1 MSIDAKNYS
10 IAVCYGLFD
19 GEECFEARVS
29 ELPDLVEYA
38 DSHEEAYNLAIDA
51 IETTA
56 VIMSQK
62 GKSMPLPRRR
72 VDNYSGRVTL
82 RLPKTLHRYLA
93 VRAEYED
100 VSLNALITSALSAF
114 SSSEGEW
121 ENIAGTWIA
130 SPSAGHSS
138 TIRFDNIIP
147 LRSYPQDD
155 VANAC

>member
-1 MSIDAKNYS
+1 MSIDARKYS
-10 IAVCYGLFD
+10 ITVCYGFFD
-19 GEECFEARVS
+19 GEDCFEARVS

-62 GKSMPLPRRR
+62 GKSMPLPNRR

-82 RLPKTLHRYLA
+82 RLPKSLHRHLA
-93 VRAEYED
+93 IRAECED
-100 VSLNALITSALSAF
+100 VSLNTLITSALCAF
-114 SSSEGEW
+114 SSSGGEW
-121 ENIAGTWIA
+121 GNTVNDWVP

-138 TIRFDNIIP
+138 TIRFDNIIR